1 MNALLDIAVPG
12 GSACLHCGGAVSI
25 GESYCCNGCRLA
37 HRLVSDL
44 GLDQYY
50 RQRQFDPAQRR
61 PRPESDLPGSDLSA
75 WVETSDDETSGQ
87 QVAVLTMMVDGL
99 HCGACVWLIE
109 QALLRQ
115 AGVIAAR
122 VSLSTR
128 RLTLRWQPALVTAEH
143 LASLVESLGYRL
155 VPVAPDCLRNRDEI
169 ELKSLLRAMAVAG
182 FAAGNLM
189 LLSVS
194 VWSGYGGDMAPG
206 TRDLFHWISALIAI
220 PAVGYAG
227 RPFFKS
233 AWNVLRHGHT
243 NMDVPISL
251 AIILA
256 PSISL
261 YETFTGGEQAYFDS
275 AATLL
280 FFLLIGRYLDL
291 RARRLA
297 RASAEQLMALGGD
310 AATVIAADGSLR
322 DIPARDLKPGQKAL
336 IRTGSRVPADG
347 SIAEGESLLDV
358 SLISGES
365 MPAKAA
371 IGSQVYAGTLNLTA
385 PLTMT
390 VDKTGEAT
398 LLADIR
404 RLMEAAESRR
414 NRFVRIADR
423 VSRYYAPFVHV
434 TALLTFLGWV
444 AIGHLPWQSALLIAI
459 AVLIITCPCALALA
473 VPVVQ
478 VVASHRLLK
487 SGILL
492 KSADAL
498 ERLCQ
503 VDTVILDKT
512 GTLTLGRLEL
522 QPGYNTDA
530 LTVAAAI
537 AANSKHPLARAIAR
551 AGGDIAPAGNVAEI
565 PGKGLEWSSAEG
577 IWRLGSASFTG
588 QPDDGSSDHVL
599 WVTDPSGKAE
609 QFRLADPVRPDAAE
623 IMAEL
628 KKIGAVEI
636 CSGDRSAPVRHLAEE
651 VGVTHWHALQ
661 LPADKVRRLEELRA
675 AGRHVLMIG
684 DGLNDAPALRA
695 AHVSMAPTSAA
706 DISQN
711 AADLLFQG
719 DALRPVILAL
729 SVAKA
734 SERLMRENLT
744 LAVIYNVAAIPL
756 AISGYVTPL
765 VAALAMST
773 SSILVVLNSLRL
785 SGRRSSPRP
794 IEYATSKIR
803 EVGMSTATR
812 ISQTQRAAQ

>member
-1 MNALLDIAVPG
+1 MNALRDIAVPTQTV
-12 GSACLHCGGAVSI
+12 CQHCGGAVSA
-25 GESYCCNGCRLA
+25 GESYCCTGCRAA
-37 HRLVSDL
+37 HQLVGEL

-61 PRPESDLPGSDLSA
+61 PRPEADRQDSDLSA
-75 WVETSDDETSGQ
+75 WIAAEESKPGSPRL
-87 QVAVLTMMVDGL
+87 ARLTMMVDGL

-109 QALLRQ
+109 QALMRQ
-115 AGVIAAR
+115 PGVTAAR
-122 VSLSTR
+122 VSLTTR
-128 RLTLRWQPALVTAEH
+128 RLSLAWQIETTTAAHLV
-143 LASLVESLGYRL
+143 SIVESLGYRL
-155 VPVAPDCLRNRDEI
+155 VPVTADCLRHRDEA

-194 VWSGYGGDMAPG
+194 VWSGHGGDMAPG

-233 AWNVLRHGHT
+233 AWNVLRHGRT

-297 RASAEQLMALGGD
+297 HSSAEQLMALGGD
-310 AATVIAADGSLR
+310 AATVILKDGSLR
-322 DIPARDLKPGQKAL
+322 DIPARDLKTGQRAL
-336 IRTGSRVPADG
+336 VRTGARIPADG
-347 SIAEGESLLDV
+347 TVTQGESQLDI

-365 MPAKAA
+365 MPAMAKP
-371 IGSQVYAGTLNLTA
+371 GTKVFAGTLNLVA
-385 PLTMT
+385 PLTIAI
-390 VDKTGEAT
+390 DKVGDAT
-398 LLADIR
+398 LLADIK

-423 VSRYYAPFVHV
+423 IARYYAPFVHV
-434 TALLTFLGWV
+434 TALLTFLGW
-444 AIGHLPWQSALLIAI
+444 ITLGHLPWTSALLIAI

-478 VVASHRLLK
+478 VVASHRLLQA
-487 SGILL
+487 GILL

-503 VDTVILDKT
+503 VDSIVLDKT
-512 GTLTLGRLEL
+512 GTLTIGRLEL
-522 QPGYNTDA
+522 QPGYDPQA
-530 LTVAAAI
+530 LAVAARI
-537 AANSKHPLARAIAR
+537 SANSKHPLARAVAR
-551 AGGDIAPAGNVAEI
+551 AGGDMIPASPVTEI
-565 PGKGLEWSSAEG
+565 PGKGLEWDSGDG
-577 IWRLGSASFTG
+577 IWRLGSAAFTG
-588 QPDDGSSDHVL
+588 QPDDRSSNQVL
-599 WVTDPSGKAE
+599 WLLSPIGKAAV
-609 QFRLADPVRPDAAE
+609 FHLADPMRPDATA
-623 IMAEL
+623 IIAEL
-628 KKIGAVEI
+628 ARIGPIEI
-636 CSGDRSAPVRHLAEE
+636 CSGDRPAPVAHLARQ
-651 VGVTHWHALQ
+651 VGISTWHALQ
-661 LPADKVRRLEELRA
+661 MPADKVRRLEELRA
-675 AGRHVLMIG
+675 AGKHVLMIG

-719 DALRPVILAL
+719 DALRPVTIAL
-729 SVAKA
+729 GIAKA
-734 SERLMRENLT
+734 SERLMRQNLA
-744 LAVIYNVAAIPL
+744 LAIVYNLAAIPL
-756 AISGYVTPL
+756 AICGQVTPL
-765 VAALAMST
+765 VAAISMST

-785 SGRRSSPRP
+785 TAKRRETQAQRETRPAGGLLVSGSLPQ
-794 IEYATSKIR
+794 R
-803 EVGMSTATR
+803 EGL
-812 ISQTQRAAQ
+812 

>member
-1 MNALLDIAVPG
+1 MNALIDIAVPVQ
-12 GSACLHCGGAVSI
+12 SACLHCGGPVSA
-25 GESYCCNGCRLA
+25 GERYCCAGCRSA
-37 HRLVSDL
+37 HQLVGEL

-61 PRPESDLPGSDLSA
+61 PRPEANHQGSDLSA
-75 WVETSDDETSGQ
+75 WVTTDESQAGGTPR
-87 QVAVLTMMVDGL
+87 AHLTMMVDGL

-115 AGVIAAR
+115 PGVITAR

-128 RLTLRWQPALVTAEH
+128 CLSLAWQPETTTAEH
-143 LASLVESLGYRL
+143 LASIVESLGYRL
-155 VPVAPDCLRNRDEI
+155 VPVAPDCLRNRDEA
-169 ELKSLLRAMAVAG
+169 ELKGLLRAMAVAG

-194 VWSGYGGDMAPG
+194 VWSGHGDMAPG

-233 AWNVLRHGHT
+233 ALNVLRHGHT

-297 RASAEQLMALGGD
+297 HSSAEQLMALGGE
-310 AATVIAADGSLR
+310 AATVILEDGSLR
-322 DIPARDLKPGQKAL
+322 DIPARDLKAGQRAL
-336 IRTGSRVPADG
+336 VHVGTRIPADG
-347 SIAEGESLLDV
+347 TVTQGESQLDI

-365 MPAKAA
+365 VPAKVGPATH
-371 IGSQVYAGTLNLTA
+371 VYAGTLNLIA
-385 PLTMT
+385 PLTIAI
-390 VDKTGEAT
+390 DKVGDAT
-398 LLADIR
+398 LIADIK

-414 NRFVRIADR
+414 NRFIRIADR
-423 VSRYYAPFVHV
+423 IARYYAPFVHA
-434 TALLTFLGWV
+434 TALLTFLGW
-444 AIGHLPWQSALLIAI
+444 ITLGHLPWTSALLIAI

-478 VVASHRLLK
+478 VVASHHLLK
-487 SGILL
+487 AGILL

-503 VDTVILDKT
+503 VDSIVLDKT
-512 GTLTLGRLEL
+512 GTLTVGRLEL
-522 QPGYNTDA
+522 QPGYDLQA
-530 LTVAAAI
+530 LAIAARI

-551 AGGDIAPAGNVAEI
+551 AGGDLVPAAPVTEI
-565 PGKGLEWSSAEG
+565 PGQGLEWASTDG
-577 IWRLGSASFTG
+577 LWRLGSAAFTG
-588 QPDDGSSDHVL
+588 QADDHSSDHVL
-599 WVTDPSGKAE
+599 WLLDPHGKAAS
-609 QFRLADPVRPDAAE
+609 FHLADPIRPDAVA
-623 IMAEL
+623 IVADL
-628 KKIGAVEI
+628 AKLGPIEI
-636 CSGDRSAPVRHLAEE
+636 CSGDRSAPVAHLARQ
-651 VGVTHWHALQ
+651 VGISTWHALQ
-661 LPADKVRRLEELRA
+661 MPADKVRRLEELRA
-675 AGRHVLMIG
+675 AGKHVLMIG

-719 DALRPVILAL
+719 DALRPVTLAFAI
-729 SVAKA
+729 AKT
-734 SERLMRENLT
+734 SERLMRQNLA
-744 LAVIYNVAAIPL
+744 LAIVYNVAAIPL
-756 AISGYVTPL
+756 AIGGLVTPL
-765 VAALAMST
+765 VAAISMST

-785 SGRRSSPRP
+785 NARRRRQNP
-794 IEYATSKIR
+794 
-803 EVGMSTATR
+803 
-812 ISQTQRAAQ
+812 SQEGA

>member
-1 MNALLDIAVPG
+1 LNALLDIAVPSG
-12 GSACLHCGGAVSI
+12 AACLHCGGAVSA

-61 PRPESDLPGSDLSA
+61 PRPEGDLQSSDLSA
-75 WVETSDDETSGQ
+75 WVETRDDEATGEQ
-87 QVAVLTMMVDGL
+87 RAHMTMMVDGL

-115 AGVIAAR
+115 AGVTSAR

-128 RLTLRWQPALVTAEH
+128 RLTVSWQPALMTAEQ

-155 VPVAPDCLRNRDEI
+155 VPVAQDCLRNRDEV

-194 VWSGYGGDMAPG
+194 VWSGHGDMAPG

-220 PAVGYAG
+220 PAVGFAG

-233 AWNVLRHGHT
+233 AWNVLRHGRT

-347 SIAEGESLLDV
+347 TIVDGESLLDV

-365 MPAKAA
+365 MPATATM
-371 IGSQVYAGTLNLTA
+371 GSQVYAGTLNLTA
-385 PLTMT
+385 PLTMK
-390 VDKTGEAT
+390 VDKIGEAT

-414 NRFVRIADR
+414 NRFVRLADR

-444 AIGHLPWQSALLIAI
+444 TIGHLPWQSALLIAI

-498 ERLCQ
+498 ERLCE
-503 VDTVILDKT
+503 VDTIVLDKT

-522 QPGYNTDA
+522 QPGYNPEA
-530 LTVAAAI
+530 LAIAAAM

-551 AGGDIAPAGNVAEI
+551 AGGDVIPAGNVAEI
-565 PGKGLEWSSAEG
+565 PGKGLEWSSSQG
-577 IWRLGSASFTG
+577 VWRLGSASFTG
-588 QPDDGSSDHVL
+588 QADDESSDHVL
-599 WVTDPSGKAE
+599 WLADPSGKAE
-609 QFRLADPVRPDAAE
+609 RFHLADPIRPDATE
-623 IMAEL
+623 IVAEL
-628 KKIGAVEI
+628 ARIGPVEI
-636 CSGDRSAPVRHLAEE
+636 CSGDRSAPVRHIAELA
-651 VGVTHWHALQ
+651 GIATWHALQ
-661 LPADKVRRLEELRA
+661 MPADKVRRLEELRA
-675 AGRHVLMIG
+675 AGRRVLMIG

-719 DALRPVILAL
+719 DALRPVALAL
-729 SVAKA
+729 TVAKA
-734 SERLMRENLT
+734 SERLMRENLA
-744 LAVIYNVAAIPL
+744 LAVVYNVSAIPL
-756 AISGYVTPL
+756 AICGYVTPL

-785 SGRRSSPRP
+785 NARRSSKRVT
-794 IEYATSKIR
+794 EY
-803 EVGMSTATR
+803 TAGEAWEKAAPTADKMA
-812 ISQTQRAAQ
+812 QTQRAGL